1 MPNVISKPSLTKET
15 FIVGSIALGLVG
27 AAAGL
32 YFLHKDADN
41 YDLEQPGSR
50 IKTSKQINIDVK
62 IPKEFVGVVIGR
74 QGSNIREIQTR
85 TETKIH
91 FRDELETDSH
101 RVCCVR
107 GLAEDVQMAE
117 ILIQQTISQ
126 QPRLESLVMTVPS
139 GCCGRIIGRQGDTI
153 RDIQRISGAK
163 VDVERGDSLG
173 GVNSMERRITIKGT
187 SKQISGAKEMIEEK
201 VGEEESM
208 RTSLLSS
215 RQPRVKQ
222 SPQPLFLSY
231 SGEEDSEQPLS
242 LVQPQEI
249 LEVIA
254 GDNAI
259 DVMVSG
265 VETPSEFW
273 VQKVGPKSR
282 DLDKMTQTMTDF
294 YSELP
299 NRKLLALNLERVK
312 VGDIVAARFSQEES
326 YYRAKVVSIKEDSYD
341 ASQSKVE
348 LFYVD
353 YGDIE
358 EKEITEVYELKT
370 EYLKLKYQ
378 AIQCSIA
385 HIKPEPGPQWSTEAV
400 DLFCELTHCAVWKF
414 IYARILEYDVD
425 NNPVVELLDNQGD
438 VNIGA
443 EMVER
448 GLASW

>member
-32 YFLHKDADN
+32 YFLHRDGDS
-41 YDLEQPGSR
+41 YDLEQPGR
-50 IKTSKQINIDVK
+50 NITTSKQVTIDVK
-62 IPKEFVGVVIGR
+62 IPKKFVGVVIGR
-74 QGSNIREIQTR
+74 GGSNIREIQTR
-85 TETKIH
+85 TDTEIN
-91 FRDELETDSH
+91 FRDELETESY

-139 GCCGRIIGRQGDTI
+139 GCCGRIIGRDGDTI

-163 VDVERGDSLG
+163 VDVDRDDNHS
-173 GVNSMERRITIKGT
+173 VERRITIKGT
-187 SKQISGAKEMIEEK
+187 SKQISEAKGMIEEK
-201 VGEEESM
+201 VREQENM
-208 RTSLLSS
+208 RSSLLSS

-273 VQKVGPKSR
+273 VQKVGPQSR

-299 NRKLLALNLERVK
+299 NRKLLELNLERVK
-312 VGDIVAARFSQEES
+312 VTLNI
-326 YYRAKVVSIKEDSYD
+326 
-341 ASQSKVE
+341 
-348 LFYVD
+348 L
-353 YGDIE
+353 
-358 EKEITEVYELKT
+358 IT
-370 EYLKLKYQ
+370 
-378 AIQCSIA
+378 
-385 HIKPEPGPQWSTEAV
+385 
-400 DLFCELTHCAVWKF
+400 
-414 IYARILEYDVD
+414 
-425 NNPVVELLDNQGD
+425 
-438 VNIGA
+438 
-443 EMVER
+443 
-448 GLASW
+448 